1 MSRSHGWCRRLPA
14 FVVSLLGLFITLT
27 GVGHAATGGRLILGH
42 ANTASK
48 GTALRS
54 KGGPSLTLTNTG
66 GKSAASFNVVRGKS
80 PFAVNSSA
88 KVKGLNADLLDG
100 IDSSALQRRVAQSCS
115 AGMAIRVINADGSV
129 SCQPVTGATGPTGAT
144 GATGATGPRGP
155 AGPTT
160 PAWNLTGNAGTD
172 PTTDF
177 LGTID
182 AQPLIF
188 KTNDTEAMR
197 LTPDGDLGVGTNNPG
212 ARIDAISSSGT
223 AVDGISDAATAISG
237 GAETGDGVDGT
248 STSGF
253 GLHGISKTGVAVNG
267 TSTSQDGVDGV
278 STSRIGVA
286 GSSQTAPGVG
296 GFSNSSDGVDGQ
308 SSTNDGVAGSSSS
321 GFGVVGATTSGGAG
335 ALGEGAN
342 DGVLGMSTH
351 SAAGGTAAAV
361 DAINTGGGD
370 IFIAQTSPGTH
381 VARINSA
388 GKGFFDGG
396 TQTGGADYAESIH
409 AVNRSQLHPGDVLSI
424 APSEGYSVA
433 KSTRPYSSL
442 VVGVYSTKPAVLAVG
457 SQGVDASL
465 SGQVPVAMMGVVPT
479 KVTATGGAIHPGDLL
494 TTSRVPGYAM
504 KAKATTI
511 HGIAIY
517 PQGTIVG
524 KALQSLDHGQGV
536 IEVMLMSR

>member
-14 FVVSLLGLFITLT
+14 FVVSLLGLFIALT
-27 GVGHAATGGRLILGH
+27 GVGYAATGGKLTLGR

-66 GKSAASFNVVRGKS
+66 GKPAASFNVLRGKP

-144 GATGATGPRGP
+144 GATGATGP
-155 AGPTT
+155 AGPGAA
-160 PAWNLTGNAGTD
+160 AWDLTGNAGTD
-172 PTTDF
+172 PTADF

-188 KTNDTEAMR
+188 KTNDLEVMR
-197 LTPDGDLGVGTNNPG
+197 LTPDGNLGVGTNNPG
-212 ARIDAISSSGT
+212 ARIDSLNSSGT
-223 AVDGISDAATAISG
+223 AVEGISDAATAISG

-253 GLHGISKTGVAVNG
+253 GLHGTSNTGVGVRG

-278 STSRIGVA
+278 STSAVGVA
-286 GSSQTAPGVG
+286 GSSQTERGVNG
-296 GFSNSSDGVDGQ
+296 SSDSSDGVHGQ
-308 SSTNDGVAGSSSS
+308 STTNDGVAGASSS
-321 GFGVVGATTSGGAG
+321 GFGVVGATTSGSAG
-335 ALGEGAN
+335 ALGEGGN

-351 SAAGGTAAAV
+351 PAGGGTAAAV

-370 IFIAQTSPGTH
+370 IFIGQTSPGMH
-381 VARINSA
+381 VARIDSS

-409 AVNRSQLHPGDVLSI
+409 AVNRAQLHPGDVLSI
-424 APSEGYSVA
+424 APNGGYAVT

-457 SQGVDASL
+457 SQGVNATL
-465 SGQVPVAMMGVVPT
+465 TGQVPVAMMGVVPT
-479 KVTATGGAIHPGDLL
+479 KVTTTAGAIGPGDLL
-494 TTSRVPGYAM
+494 TTSRIPGYAM
-504 KAKATTI
+504 KAKATMI

-524 KALQSLDHGQGV
+524 KALQPLTHGQGV